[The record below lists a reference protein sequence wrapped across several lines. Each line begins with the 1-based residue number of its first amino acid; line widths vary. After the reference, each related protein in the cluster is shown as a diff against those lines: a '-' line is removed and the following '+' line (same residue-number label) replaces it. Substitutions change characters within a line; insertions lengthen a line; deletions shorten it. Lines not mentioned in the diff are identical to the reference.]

1 MTSRSIDRRRVGQ
14 RPLIAAAAPIMLAL
28 AVGCSST
35 SLNSET
41 SNGGDSEASILFS
54 VLAPTMD
61 VSVSGDSFTMSLP
74 ADSSTAWFTNRPE
87 RNAGSMTL
95 ADLVS
100 MWSAQGFDTDP
111 PNAAVAVTVNGEQYQ
126 HVVELTNPVLT
137 GAAVTFRVVDIGDDE
152 AADAVAGRD
161 ATHDVSA
168 GTFGATEVFIDNAT
182 QPPCAST
189 ITSAPSGQCLAAAK
203 TTVTLTIT
211 TTRQN
216 QCVIV
221 TRSSSASEY
230 VTIGEGNG
238 ARMPLT
244 NNDPTGFKYTSGQ
257 TWKVYGEPNAILIG
271 FGTCP

>member
-1 MTSRSIDRRRVGQ
+1 MTSRSIDRRRVG
-14 RPLIAAAAPIMLAL
+14 RGRLIVAAASIVLAL

-74 ADSSTAWFTNRPE
+74 ADSSTAWFTDRPE

>member
-14 RPLIAAAAPIMLAL
+14 GRLIVAAASIVLAL

-74 ADSSTAWFTNRPE
+74 ADSSTAWFTDRPE

-111 PNAAVAVTVNGEQYQ
+111 PNAAVAVTVNGEQHQ